1 MKVDIREQGKAT
13 IVAVAG
19 EVDLQTS
26 PTLRAALIESLKANT
41 ALVVDLGAVDYI
53 DSSGIT
59 SLLEALKLAKEKK
72 VGFTLAQVSP
82 GAMRVIQLGR
92 LDKVFTITNSVDA
105 ALEDR

>member
-1 MKVDIREQGKAT
+1 MKVEIREQGKVT
-13 IVAVAG
+13 VVAVAG

-26 PTLRAALIESLKANT
+26 PKLREALIESLKANT

-72 VGFTLAQVSP
+72 IRFTLAQVSP

-92 LDKVFTITNSVDA
+92 LDKVFTITDSLDA
-105 ALEDR
+105 ALE

>member
-1 MKVDIREQGKAT
+1 MKVDIRELGKVT
-13 IVAVAG
+13 VVAVTG

-26 PTLRAALIESLKANT
+26 PKLREALIESLKANT

-72 VGFTLAQVSP
+72 VSFTLAKVSP

-92 LDKVFTITNSVDA
+92 LDKVFTIVDSVDA
-105 ALEDR
+105 TLGES